1 MYKYLR
7 KKLSRLSYNG
17 KQYEEFIVRFMV
29 SKTGK
34 VQDVVILGSS
44 NDDAY
49 NKAVIRI
56 IQEMPD
62 WSPGQKDGKDADIYF
77 AIPFHIVPDDLY
89 GKSRSRDKWRTLY
102 P

>member
-7 KKLSRLSYNG
+7 KNYLVFPTTANNTRNSLCDSW
-17 KQYEEFIVRFMV
+17 FP
-29 SKTGK
+29 KTGK

-77 AIPFHIVPDDLY
+77 AISLPYCPR
-89 GKSRSRDKWRTLY
+89 RSVRQIPLT
-102 P
+102 